1 MGDSVTAI
9 GVRAFSYCSSLTSVY
24 YTGTA
29 ETWAGIEIGGAN
41 GRLTDATRYY
51 YSEDTP
57 TEAGNY
63 WRYVDGVPTPWTTE
77 P

>member
-1 MGDSVTAI
+1 
-9 GVRAFSYCSSLTSVY
+9 VY

-29 ETWAGIEIGGAN
+29 ETWAGIEIGSWNYELTGAT
-41 GRLTDATRYY
+41 LYY
-51 YSEDTP
+51 YSETAP

-63 WRYVDGVPTPWTTE
+63 WHYVDGVSTPWTTE

>member
-1 MGDSVTAI
+1 VTTIGYSVFEGCT
-9 GVRAFSYCSSLTSVY
+9 SLTSVY

-29 ETWAGIEIGGAN
+29 ETWAGIEIGWN
-41 GRLTDATRYY
+41 DYLTYYATRYY
-51 YSEDTP
+51 YSETTP

-77 P
+77 S